1 MTIKG
6 YDMRRRM
13 YTLDYPNDEVR
24 RGFVSLMANSY
35 FHTKEVDNENW
46 IIQIDDMLRDFSY
59 TFYIFQTYTPLILMA
74 LFYLLCFGFLVRR
87 NIFPAF

>member
-1 MTIKG
+1 
-6 YDMRRRM
+6 MRRRM

-46 IIQIDDMLRDFSY
+46 IIQIEEQQY
-59 TFYIFQTYTPLILMA
+59 A
-74 LFYLLCFGFLVRR
+74 LPYQNGKRKVHKIGV
-87 NIFPAF
+87 NISSASRTVDEWVVVD